1 MTHLP
6 LPILVADQDDVS
18 RNRLAEVLAG
28 EGFHP
33 LPVRTGGEAVEVVRN
48 TLVAVTILDVALP
61 DFSGIEAF
69 RLITDIRSGVPGIFL
84 ARDRST
90 NTMARL
96 LDAGAYTVLGKP
108 PRISVLVEALR
119 GLASRFG
126 SDGRFKNI

>member
-1 MTHLP
+1 MTHIS

-18 RNRLAEVLAG
+18 RNRLADVLAE
-28 EGFHP
+28 EGFQP
-33 LPVRTGGEAVEVVRN
+33 LPARTGGEAVELVRN
-48 TLVAVTILDVALP
+48 RVVAVTILDVALP

-90 NTMARL
+90 STMARL

-108 PRISVLVEALR
+108 PRIAVLMEALR
-119 GLASRFG
+119 GLASRFN
-126 SDGRFKNI
+126 SDGRFKNY

>member
-33 LPVRTGGEAVEVVRN
+33 LPARTGGEAVEVVRN

-90 NTMARL
+90 STMARL